1 MEQRAVSVRVT
12 SDGYVVSCP
21 GTEVVGRG
29 PTETDAWL
37 DFWDAV
43 RDDWELP
50 GQRSVAPLGGRLPA
64 RRWMRVRTIRVR
76 DLFG

>member
-1 MEQRAVSVRVT
+1 MSVEVT
-12 SDGYVVSCP
+12 PDGYVVSCP

-37 DFWDAV
+37 DFWDTV
-43 RDDWELP
+43 RDDWKPLSGEA
-50 GQRSVAPLGGRLPA
+50 SVAALGGRLPA
-64 RRWMRVRTIRVR
+64 SRARWMPVRTIRVR

>member
-1 MEQRAVSVRVT
+1 MSVEMT
-12 SDGYVVSCP
+12 PNYVVSCP

-43 RDDWELP
+43 RGDWHPPSGEA
-50 GQRSVAPLGGRLPA
+50 SVAALGGRLPPS
-64 RRWMRVRTIRVR
+64 RVRWMRVLTIRVR